1 MSGESALSVME
12 NAARAAGSLLRDA
25 FEGQFTV
32 KEKSPDDYVTN
43 IDVESEEILS
53 GILSREYPSFGFLGE
68 EFGKTDTGSEWQWM
82 VDPLD
87 GTRNFVRGIP
97 LYALSI
103 GLARGGVPVLGLVYD
118 PLRDEMFTGGGGQGA
133 RLNGEPI
140 RPSEAGHLESCVVA
154 MDFGK
159 TAGVY
164 QRSYEIL
171 GQVMDRFQSVRMTG
185 VMALGI
191 PYVVAGRTD
200 IYFNLKASEWD
211 IAGGIAMARDSGV
224 LVTDLSGIET
234 PIPLTGLVAANPAVH
249 AEFLKAI
256 S

>member
-1 MSGESALSVME
+1 MSVME
-12 NAARAAGSLLRDA
+12 DAARAAGRLLADA
-25 FEGQFTV
+25 FQGKFTV
-32 KEKSPDDYVTN
+32 EEKSPDDFVTN
-43 IDVESEEILS
+43 IDVESEQ
-53 GILSREYPSFGFLGE
+53 ILSRALNLEYPDFGFLGE
-68 EFGKTDTGSEWQWM
+68 ESGKTDTGSEWQWM

-103 GLARGGVPVLGLVYD
+103 GLARGGIPVLGLVYD
-118 PLRDEMFTGGGGQGA
+118 PLQDEMFTGGGGHGA

-164 QRSYEIL
+164 KRSYEIL
-171 GQVMDRFQSVRMTG
+171 GQLMHRFQSVRMTG

-200 IYFNLKASEWD
+200 LYFNLKASEWD
-211 IAGGIAMARDSGV
+211 VAAGIAMARESGV
-224 LVTDLSGIET
+224 LVTDLSGVET
-234 PIPLTGLVAANPAVH
+234 PIPLAGLVAANPAVH
-249 AEFLKAI
+249 AEFIQAI